1 LDLRVLI
8 VDDSETARR
17 MLRSIVGSRQWSV
30 CGEAENGL
38 AGVQQYHDLRPDLV
52 IIDLALPDINGIEVA
67 KRMSSMDCT
76 VPLVLFTALDVKGI
90 QTAARQAGI
99 CQVVSKGQVWDLIR
113 GIEKTIIQYRSPN
126 QETPRVNG

>member
-1 LDLRVLI
+1 M
-8 VDDSETARR
+8 DDSETARR
-17 MLRSIVGSRQWSV
+17 LLRSVVGSRQWSV

-67 KRMSSMDCT
+67 KRMSSMDQT

-90 QTAARQAGI
+90 QTAARKAGI

-113 GIEKTIIQYRSPN
+113 GIENAVTLYRGVKQESPG
-126 QETPRVNG
+126 VSG